1 MRYSFVLQTRL
12 QRPLVAQ
19 AAAADSVISF
29 IGRFFNG
36 IPTGDFWVR
45 MIGDWYVHG
54 KFDSKGEASG
64 DSMAY
69 IYPDLDTGTFYW
81 LKTILSNSET
91 RLVYF

>member
-1 MRYSFVLQTRL
+1 MLQTRL

-19 AAAADSVISF
+19 AAAADSVI
-29 IGRFFNG
+29 R
-36 IPTGDFWVR
+36 
-45 MIGDWYVHG
+45 YVHG